1 MIECHWSIC
10 APRAEIVL
18 GDARLT
24 LAKSTRQFDLI
35 VLDAFSSD
43 AIPVHLLTREALRG
57 YLARLSPN
65 GAILM
70 HISNR
75 HMELAKVVA
84 SVAASEGLVT
94 FGKADDK
101 ANTFSKDFR
110 ANALV
115 AVLARRAADLGPL
128 PHGDWEKAGAPKIAP
143 WTDDYSDI
151 MGAILRKKLGR

>member
-1 MIECHWSIC
+1 M
-10 APRAEIVL
+10 L

-24 LAKSTRQFDLI
+24 LAKSEQQFDLI

-57 YLARLSPN
+57 YLARLAPR
-65 GAILM
+65 GVILM

-84 SVAASEGLVT
+84 AVGAAEGLVT
-94 FGKADDK
+94 FGGADDK
-101 ANTFSKDFR
+101 ANRFPIDFR

-115 AVLARRAADLGPL
+115 AVLARDAADVGPL
-128 PHGDWEKAGAPKIAP
+128 AQSTEWERAGAPKVAP
-143 WTDDYSDI
+143 WTDDYSDL
-151 MGAILRKKLGR
+151 MGAILRRKLR